1 MMQTETKKA
10 TLWAGLALLIILSI
24 ISAAKLIHIY
34 NNELPSLEQ
43 LHNIEPSLTTTI
55 YSADGDVLQEYYLQ
69 RRILVPL
76 KKMPSILLEA
86 LLATED
92 QRFYQHWGVDL
103 PGVIRAFFSNIRK
116 GDLTAQGGSTLTQQ
130 LARTLFLTP
139 EKVISRKIKEILTA
153 LKIERTYSK
162 DEILE
167 MYLNQCYFGKGAYG
181 IQAAAQLYFGK
192 DIEEL
197 DLSDGAVL
205 IGLLPAPNRYS
216 PLNNPD
222 LCRLRRDVVLSRLA
236 ARKNIGQDRADSL
249 QSLPLAISPD
259 PKARGRAPYF
269 TEMVRQ
275 YIENKYG
282 ERALYSEGLT
292 IYTTLDLD
300 LQEEA
305 EKQLFAMVDT
315 LQKGMQSK
323 RSLKSQEYTIAFLDS
338 GGAKLVWKRKYKQL
352 QGALVAMD
360 NSTGDILALVGG
372 RDFDD
377 TKFNRATQALRQP
390 GSAFKPF
397 VYLAALEKGFH
408 PSDVMYDTPV
418 VLENRPGEE
427 WRPRNYDRQFRGPVT
442 LREGLADSR
451 NLVAIK
457 LLQKVSP
464 RLTVDYAKKLGIRTE
479 LNAYPSIAIG
489 TSEVT
494 LWQMV
499 KAFSVFPNQGV
510 LVEPR
515 YIAKIVDR
523 YGNILEENKT
533 TRKDLVLDQRT
544 AYIMTSMLQSV
555 IDGGTASAVRRRGF
569 SRPAGG
575 KTGTTDETT
584 DNWFIGFVPQIT
596 CGAWL
601 GFDDKISIGAHMT
614 GGSTTAVV
622 WAEFMKAACQKLP
635 VLSFNMPE
643 GVFLRTVCWDTG
655 KLATTNCPN
664 PVTDLF
670 TQETE
675 PQEKCPLHPGPDLAT
690 SQKPDPL

>member
-1 MMQTETKKA
+1 MMQPETKKVF
-10 TLWAGLALLIILSI
+10 LWAGPALLIILSLI
-24 ISAAKLIHIY
+24 FSAKLIHIY
-34 NNELPSLEQ
+34 NNQLPSLEQ

-55 YSADGDVLQEYYLQ
+55 YSADGEVLQEYYLQ

-76 KKMPSILLEA
+76 KKMPSVLLEA

-116 GDLTAQGGSTLTQQ
+116 GDLTAQGGSTITQQ

-139 EKVISRKIKEILTA
+139 EKVVSRKIKEILTA

-192 DIEEL
+192 DVEEL
-197 DLSDGAVL
+197 DLSDCAVL

-222 LCRLRRDVVLSRLA
+222 LSRLRRDVVLRRLA
-236 ARKNIGQDRADSL
+236 ARKNISEAQADSL
-249 QSLPLAISPD
+249 QSLPLTISLD
-259 PKARGRAPYF
+259 PKARGKAPYF

-275 YIENKYG
+275 YIEDKFG
-282 ERALYSEGLT
+282 EKALYSEGLT
-292 IYTTLDLD
+292 IYTTLDLA

-305 EKQLFAMVDT
+305 EKQLFAMVDN
-315 LQKGMQSK
+315 LQNGMES
-323 RSLKSQEYTIAFLDS
+323 RRTLKSQEYTIAYLDS
-338 GGAKLVWKRKYKQL
+338 SGTIPVWKRKYKQL

-360 NSTGDILALVGG
+360 NSSGNILALVGG

-397 VYLAALEKGFH
+397 VYVAALEKGFH

-464 RLTVDYAKKLGIRTE
+464 HLAVDYAKKLGIRTE
-479 LNAYPSIAIG
+479 LYAYPSIAIG

-510 LVEPR
+510 LVEPG
-515 YIAKIVDR
+515 YVAKIVDR

-533 TRKDLVLDQRT
+533 ASKDLVLDQRT

-555 IDGGTASAVRRRGF
+555 IDGGTASAVRGQGF

-596 CGAWL
+596 CGVWL
-601 GFDDKISIGAHMT
+601 GFDDKTSIGAHMT
-614 GGSTTAVV
+614 GGSTAAVV
-622 WAEFMKAACQKLP
+622 WAEFMKAVCQKLP
-635 VLSFNMPE
+635 ILGFNIPE
-643 GVFLRTVCWDTG
+643 GVFQRTVCWDTG
-655 KLATTNCPN
+655 ELATANCPN

-670 TQETE
+670 TQQTE
-675 PQEKCPLHPGPDLAT
+675 PQEKCPQHPGPDLAT
-690 SQKPDPL
+690 SPKPDPL

>member
-1 MMQTETKKA
+1 MQSQTKK
-10 TLWAGLALLIILSI
+10 TVIWSGLALILVLL
-24 ISAAKLIHIY
+24 ALGTAKLAHVY

-43 LHNIEPSLTTTI
+43 LHNIEPSLITTI
-55 YSADGDVLQEYYLQ
+55 YSGDQEVLQEYYLQ

-76 KKMPSILLEA
+76 KKMPPQLIEA
-86 LLATED
+86 LIATED

-103 PGVIRAFFSNIRK
+103 QGITRAFLSNIFK
-116 GDLTAQGGSTLTQQ
+116 GDLTAQGGSTITQQ

-139 EKVISRKIKEILTA
+139 EKIISRKIKEILTA
-153 LKIERTYSK
+153 IKTERTYSK

-167 MYLNQCYFGKGAYG
+167 MYLNQCYFGRGAYG
-181 IQAAAQLYFGK
+181 IQAAAELYFSK
-192 DIEEL
+192 DVEEL
-197 DLSDGAVL
+197 DLSDCAILV
-205 IGLLPAPNRYS
+205 GLLPAPNRYS
-216 PLNNPD
+216 PLNKPE
-222 LCRLRRDVVLSRLA
+222 LSRMRRDLVLSRLA
-236 ARKNIGQDRADSL
+236 AQKVLTQAQADSL
-249 QSLPLAISPD
+249 KALPLKLNPNPTD
-259 PKARGRAPYF
+259 RGKAPYF

-275 YIENKYG
+275 YLEKRYG
-282 ERALYSEGLT
+282 ERALYSQGLT
-292 IYTTLDLD
+292 IYTTLNLK

-315 LQKGMQSK
+315 LQKGIQARK
-323 RSLKSQEYTIAFLDS
+323 TLKSQEYTIPYVDS
-338 GGAKLVWKRKYKQL
+338 SGDKPVWKRKYKQL

-360 NSTGDILALVGG
+360 NSSGNILALAGG

-397 VYLAALEKGFH
+397 VYVAAIEKGFH

-427 WRPRNYDRQFRGPVT
+427 WRPRNYDREFKGPVT

-464 RLTVDYAKKLGIRTE
+464 RSAVDYAKRMGITTQ

-499 KAFSVFPNQGV
+499 RAFSVFPNEGV

-515 YIAKIVDR
+515 YILKIVDK
-523 YGNILEENKT
+523 YGNILEENRT
-533 TRKDLVLDQRT
+533 TKKNLILEQKT
-544 AYIMTSMLQSV
+544 AYIMTSMMQSV
-555 IDGGTASAVRRRGF
+555 IDGGTASAVRARGF

-596 CGAWL
+596 CGIWL
-601 GFDDKISIGAHMT
+601 GFDDKTSIGAHMT
-614 GGSTTAVV
+614 GGSTAAVV
-622 WAEFMKAACQKLP
+622 WAEFMKAACQNLP
-635 VLSFNMPE
+635 VLNFDVPE
-643 GVFLRTVCWDTG
+643 GVFTRTVCWDSG
-655 KLATTNCPN
+655 KLATVNCPH

-670 TQETE
+670 TDQTV
-675 PQEKCPLHPGPDLAT
+675 PLEKCPLHPGPDLANHDK
-690 SQKPDPL
+690 SQAF